1 MSAHQSLPDVTLSVK
16 VVLGLIVS
24 GTLNVF
30 VDDEKLVVCWIEPV
44 VSEGFVV
51 VVVEVETGCFVTS
64 ALGWFVVSRTG
75 FCKLIKWLTFL
86 LVEQHEPKIYPSTQM
101 PRCVP
106 FNLAQSWMNM
116 QMPCFEYILQG
127 NGRILFGC
135 EPATSTQWRVIM
147 LTFTWILNKMLC
159 DNNAKNAYYIP
170 ALLITGPEITVSNVI
185 QSTKIQ
191 NM

>member
-1 MSAHQSLPDVTLSVK
+1 MCLGFEPRAARLEVVDQNNGAIVAAPDNCISLNWQLLKHVPKWCEWVFAKEWKTHKTSAFRVIKIYCLFAKCSSLK
-16 VVLGLIVS
+16 VHTEHWYGI
-24 GTLNVF
+24 LNVIHLSPN
-30 VDDEKLVVCWIEPV
+30 D
-44 VSEGFVV
+44 
-51 VVVEVETGCFVTS
+51 
-64 ALGWFVVSRTG
+64 
-75 FCKLIKWLTFL
+75 
-86 LVEQHEPKIYPSTQM
+86 
-101 PRCVP
+101 
-106 FNLAQSWMNM
+106 
-116 QMPCFEYILQG
+116 FEYILQG

-170 ALLITGPEITVSNVI
+170 ALLITGPEITVSNVT